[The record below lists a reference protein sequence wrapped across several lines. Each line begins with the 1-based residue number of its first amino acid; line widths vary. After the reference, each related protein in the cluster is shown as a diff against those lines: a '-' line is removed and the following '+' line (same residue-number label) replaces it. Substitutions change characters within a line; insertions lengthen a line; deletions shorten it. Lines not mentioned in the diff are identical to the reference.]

1 MGLLIWGVPG
11 TTKRDAPGKPR
22 LKEAQ
27 NSWACTATPL
37 LALKL
42 LRSGS
47 LEQRTLH
54 KKKTPVSLLEDPRK
68 TW

>member
-1 MGLLIWGVPG
+1 MGLIIWGVPG
-11 TTKRDAPGKPR
+11 TTKRNALGKPR

-27 NSWACTATPL
+27 NSWACTTPTPL

-47 LEQRTLH
+47 LEQNTA
-54 KKKTPVSLLEDPRK
+54 
-68 TW
+68 

>member
-11 TTKRDAPGKPR
+11 TIKRNAPGKPR
-22 LKEAQ
+22 LKEAE

-47 LEQRTLH
+47 LEQNTA
-54 KKKTPVSLLEDPRK
+54 
-68 TW
+68 